1 MLYYAKYIHFRH
13 EPFEGR
19 GIAIIMMR
27 SGNPTLN
34 DETFSSSAYKDKP
47 WWEGFDLADE
57 STTMSIEGTAEK
69 TGILLAITVL
79 TALVTAFSMPETM
92 PFMFIGYLGGFITA
106 MVVIFSR
113 STNPVLICL
122 YAAFEGMAL
131 GGMTWY
137 FESIPGLE
145 GIGIVAAF
153 ITFGILGIMLTIYRM
168 GLIHWD
174 QNTRIAVTSAV
185 FGIFVIYIVA
195 IIGSFVG
202 FELPIMQP
210 GPWGIAFGLFVVG
223 IASFCLAA
231 DFDFI
236 ERGVL
241 SGSPKELEWRAAFGL
256 MVTLIWLYV
265 EIIRLLAII
274 AASR

>member
-1 MLYYAKYIHFRH
+1 
-13 EPFEGR
+13 
-19 GIAIIMMR
+19 MMR
-27 SGNPTLN
+27 SGNPALS
-34 DETFSSSAYKDKP
+34 DDTFSSSSYQDKP
-47 WWEGFDLADE
+47 WWDGFDLADE
-57 STTMSIEGTAEK
+57 STTMTIEGTAEK
-69 TGILLAITVL
+69 TGILLGITIL
-79 TALVTAFSMPETM
+79 TALFTAFSMPASAPLMTLG
-92 PFMFIGYLGGFITA
+92 FLGGFITA

-131 GGMTWY
+131 GGLTWFY
-137 FESIPGLE
+137 ESIPGLE
-145 GIGIVAAF
+145 GIGIVAALL
-153 ITFGILGIMLTIYRM
+153 TFGILGVMLTIYRM

-174 QNTRIAVTSAV
+174 ENTRIAITSAV
-185 FGIFVIYIVA
+185 VGILVIYIVS
-195 IIGSFVG
+195 IIGSFAG
-202 FELPIMQP
+202 FTLPFMEP
-210 GPWGIAFGLFVVG
+210 GPWGIAFSLFVVG

-265 EIIRLLAII
+265 EILRLLAII

>member
-1 MLYYAKYIHFRH
+1 
-13 EPFEGR
+13 
-19 GIAIIMMR
+19 MMR
-27 SGNPTLN
+27 SGNPALS
-34 DETFSSSAYKDKP
+34 DETFSSSSYQDKP
-47 WWEGFDLADE
+47 WWDGFDIADE

-69 TGILLAITVL
+69 TGILLTITIL
-79 TALVTAFSMPETM
+79 TALFTAFSMPESAPLM
-92 PFMFIGYLGGFITA
+92 MLGFLGGFITA
-106 MVVIFSR
+106 MIVIFSR

-122 YAAFEGMAL
+122 YAAFEGMGL
-131 GGMTWY
+131 GGLTWFY
-137 FESIPGLE
+137 ESIPGLE

-153 ITFGILGIMLTIYRM
+153 ITFAILGVMLTIYRM

-174 QNTRIAVTSAV
+174 QNTRIAITSAML
-185 FGIFVIYIVA
+185 GIFVIYIVS

-202 FELPIMQP
+202 YSLPIMEP
-210 GPWGIAFGLFVVG
+210 GPWGIAFSLFVVG

-265 EIIRLLAII
+265 EILRLLAII

>member
-1 MLYYAKYIHFRH
+1 
-13 EPFEGR
+13 
-19 GIAIIMMR
+19 MR
-27 SGNPTLN
+27 SGNPALN
-34 DETFSSSAYKDKP
+34 DDTFAPSSYQEKP
-47 WWEGFDLADE
+47 WWDGFDMADE

-69 TGILLAITVL
+69 TGILLGITVL

-92 PFMFIGYLGGFITA
+92 PFVTIGSLGGFITA
-106 MVVIFSR
+106 MIVIFTR

-131 GGMTWY
+131 GGITWF
-137 FESIPGLE
+137 FESIPGLQ
-145 GIGIVAAF
+145 GIGIVAALL
-153 ITFGILGIMLTIYRM
+153 TFGILGVMLTIYRM

-174 QNTRIAVTSAV
+174 ENTRIAVTSAV
-185 FGIFVIYIVA
+185 VGIFAIYIVS

-202 FELPIMQP
+202 FELPFMQA
-210 GPWGIAFGLFVVG
+210 GPWGIAFSLFVVG

-265 EIIRLLAII
+265 EILRLLAII

>member
-1 MLYYAKYIHFRH
+1 
-13 EPFEGR
+13 
-19 GIAIIMMR
+19 MMR
-27 SGNPTLN
+27 SGNPALS
-34 DETFSSSAYKDKP
+34 DDTFSSSSYQDKP
-47 WWEGFDLADE
+47 WWDGFDLADE

-69 TGILLAITVL
+69 TGILLGITIL
-79 TALVTAFSMPETM
+79 TALFTAFSMPASAPLM
-92 PFMFIGYLGGFITA
+92 ILGFLGGFITA

-131 GGMTWY
+131 GGLTWFY
-137 FESIPGLE
+137 ESIPGLE
-145 GIGIVAAF
+145 GIGIVAALL
-153 ITFGILGIMLTIYRM
+153 TFGILGVMLTIYRM

-174 QNTRIAVTSAV
+174 ENTRIAITSAV
-185 FGIFVIYIVA
+185 VGILVIYIVS
-195 IIGSFVG
+195 IIGSFAG
-202 FELPIMQP
+202 FTLPFMEP
-210 GPWGIAFGLFVVG
+210 GPWGIAFSLFVVG

-265 EIIRLLAII
+265 EILRLLAII

>member
-1 MLYYAKYIHFRH
+1 
-13 EPFEGR
+13 
-19 GIAIIMMR
+19 MMR
-27 SGNPTLN
+27 SGNPALS
-34 DETFSSSAYKDKP
+34 DETFSSSSYQDKP
-47 WWEGFDLADE
+47 WWDGFDIADE

-69 TGILLAITVL
+69 TGILLTITVL
-79 TALVTAFSMPETM
+79 TALFTAFSMPESAPLM
-92 PFMFIGYLGGFITA
+92 MLGFLGGFITA
-106 MVVIFSR
+106 MIVIFSR

-122 YAAFEGMAL
+122 YAAFEGMGL
-131 GGMTWY
+131 GGLTWFY
-137 FESIPGLE
+137 ESIPGLE

-153 ITFGILGIMLTIYRM
+153 ITFAILGAMLTIYRM

-174 QNTRIAVTSAV
+174 ENTRIAITSAV
-185 FGIFVIYIVA
+185 LGIFVIYIVS
-195 IIGSFVG
+195 IIASFVG
-202 FELPIMQP
+202 YSLPIMEP
-210 GPWGIAFGLFVVG
+210 GPWGIAFSLFVVG

-265 EIIRLLAII
+265 EILRLLAII

>member
-1 MLYYAKYIHFRH
+1 
-13 EPFEGR
+13 
-19 GIAIIMMR
+19 MMR
-27 SGNPTLN
+27 SGNPALN
-34 DETFSSSAYKDKP
+34 DETFAPSSYQEKP
-47 WWEGFDLADE
+47 WWDGFDIADE

-69 TGILLAITVL
+69 TGILLGITVL
-79 TALVTAFSMPETM
+79 TALVTAFSMPESM
-92 PFMFIGYLGGFITA
+92 PLMMIGWIGGFITA
-106 MVVIFSR
+106 MIVIFSR

-122 YAAFEGMAL
+122 YAAFERMAL
-131 GGMTWY
+131 GGITWF
-137 FESIPGLE
+137 FESIPGLQ
-145 GIGIVAAF
+145 GIGIVAALL
-153 ITFGILGIMLTIYRM
+153 TFGILGVMLTIYRM

-174 QNTRIAVTSAV
+174 ENTRIAVTSAV
-185 FGIFVIYIVA
+185 VGIFAIYIVS

-202 FELPIMQP
+202 FELPFMQA
-210 GPWGIAFGLFVVG
+210 GPWGIAFSLFVVG

-265 EIIRLLAII
+265 EILRLLAII

>member
-1 MLYYAKYIHFRH
+1 
-13 EPFEGR
+13 
-19 GIAIIMMR
+19 MMR
-27 SGNPTLN
+27 SGNPALS
-34 DETFSSSAYKDKP
+34 DETFSSSSYQDKP
-47 WWEGFDLADE
+47 WWDGFDIADE

-69 TGILLAITVL
+69 TGILLTITIL
-79 TALVTAFSMPETM
+79 TALFTAFSMPESAPLM
-92 PFMFIGYLGGFITA
+92 MLGFLGGFITA
-106 MVVIFSR
+106 MIVIFSR

-122 YAAFEGMAL
+122 YAAFEGMGL
-131 GGMTWY
+131 GGLTWFY
-137 FESIPGLE
+137 ESIPGLE

-153 ITFGILGIMLTIYRM
+153 ITFAILGAMLTIYRM

-174 QNTRIAVTSAV
+174 ENTRIAITSAV
-185 FGIFVIYIVA
+185 LGIFVIYIVS
-195 IIGSFVG
+195 IIASLVG
-202 FELPIMQP
+202 YSLPIMEP
-210 GPWGIAFGLFVVG
+210 GPWGIAFSLFVVG

-265 EIIRLLAII
+265 EILRLLAII

>member
-1 MLYYAKYIHFRH
+1 
-13 EPFEGR
+13 
-19 GIAIIMMR
+19 MMR
-27 SGNPTLN
+27 SGNPALS
-34 DETFSSSAYKDKP
+34 DETFSSSSYQDKP
-47 WWEGFDLADE
+47 WWDGFDIPDK

-69 TGILLAITVL
+69 TGILLTITIL
-79 TALVTAFSMPETM
+79 TALFTAFSMPESAPLM
-92 PFMFIGYLGGFITA
+92 MLGFLGGFITA
-106 MVVIFSR
+106 MIVIFSR

-122 YAAFEGMAL
+122 YAAFEGMGL
-131 GGMTWY
+131 GGLTWFY
-137 FESIPGLE
+137 ESIPGLE

-153 ITFGILGIMLTIYRM
+153 ITFAILGAMLTIYRM

-174 QNTRIAVTSAV
+174 ENTRIAITSAV
-185 FGIFVIYIVA
+185 LGIFVIYIVS
-195 IIGSFVG
+195 IIASFVG
-202 FELPIMQP
+202 YSLPIMEP
-210 GPWGIAFGLFVVG
+210 GPWGIAFSLFVVG

-265 EIIRLLAII
+265 EILRLLAII

>member
-1 MLYYAKYIHFRH
+1 
-13 EPFEGR
+13 
-19 GIAIIMMR
+19 MMR
-27 SGNPTLN
+27 SGNPALS
-34 DETFSSSAYKDKP
+34 DDTFSSSSYQDKP
-47 WWEGFDLADE
+47 WWDGFDLADE

-69 TGILLAITVL
+69 TGILLGITIL
-79 TALVTAFSMPETM
+79 TALFTAFSMPASAPLM
-92 PFMFIGYLGGFITA
+92 ILGFLGGFITA

-131 GGMTWY
+131 GGLTWLY
-137 FESIPGLE
+137 ESIPGLE
-145 GIGIVAAF
+145 GIGIVAALL
-153 ITFGILGIMLTIYRM
+153 TFGILGVMLTIYRM

-174 QNTRIAVTSAV
+174 ENTRIAITSAV
-185 FGIFVIYIVA
+185 VGILVIYIVS
-195 IIGSFVG
+195 IIGSFAG
-202 FELPIMQP
+202 FSLPFMEP
-210 GPWGIAFGLFVVG
+210 GPWGIAFSLFVVG

-265 EIIRLLAII
+265 EILRLLAII

>member
-1 MLYYAKYIHFRH
+1 
-13 EPFEGR
+13 
-19 GIAIIMMR
+19 MR
-27 SGNPTLN
+27 SGNPALS
-34 DETFSSSAYKDKP
+34 DDTFSSSSYQDKP
-47 WWEGFDLADE
+47 WWDGFDLADE

-69 TGILLAITVL
+69 TGILLGITIL
-79 TALVTAFSMPETM
+79 TALFTAFSMPTSAPLM
-92 PFMFIGYLGGFITA
+92 ILGFLGGFITA

-131 GGMTWY
+131 GGLTWLY
-137 FESIPGLE
+137 ESIPGLE
-145 GIGIVAAF
+145 GIGIVAALL
-153 ITFGILGIMLTIYRM
+153 TFGILGVMLTIYRM

-174 QNTRIAVTSAV
+174 ENTRIAITSAV
-185 FGIFVIYIVA
+185 VGILVIYIVS
-195 IIGSFVG
+195 IIGSFAG
-202 FELPIMQP
+202 FSLPFMEP
-210 GPWGIAFGLFVVG
+210 GPWGIAFSLFVVG

-265 EIIRLLAII
+265 EILRLLAII

>member
-1 MLYYAKYIHFRH
+1 
-13 EPFEGR
+13 
-19 GIAIIMMR
+19 MMR
-27 SGNPTLN
+27 SGNPALN
-34 DETFSSSAYKDKP
+34 DDTFAPSSYQEKP
-47 WWEGFDLADE
+47 WWDGFDIADE

-69 TGILLAITVL
+69 TGILLGITVL
-79 TALVTAFSMPETM
+79 TALVTAFSMPETI
-92 PFMFIGYLGGFITA
+92 PFVTIGYLGGFITA
-106 MVVIFSR
+106 MIVIFSR

-131 GGMTWY
+131 GGITWF
-137 FESIPGLE
+137 FESIPGLQ
-145 GIGIVAAF
+145 GIGIVAALL
-153 ITFGILGIMLTIYRM
+153 TFGILGVMLTIYRM

-174 QNTRIAVTSAV
+174 ENTRIAVTSAV
-185 FGIFVIYIVA
+185 VGIFAIYIVS

-202 FELPIMQP
+202 FELPFMQA
-210 GPWGIAFGLFVVG
+210 GPWGIAFSLFVVG

-265 EIIRLLAII
+265 EILRLLAVI

>member
-1 MLYYAKYIHFRH
+1 
-13 EPFEGR
+13 
-19 GIAIIMMR
+19 MMR
-27 SGNPTLN
+27 SGNPALS
-34 DETFSSSAYKDKP
+34 DETFSSSSYQDKP
-47 WWEGFDLADE
+47 WWDGFDIADE

-69 TGILLAITVL
+69 TGILLTITIL
-79 TALVTAFSMPETM
+79 TALFTAFSMPESAPLM
-92 PFMFIGYLGGFITA
+92 MLGFLGGFITA
-106 MVVIFSR
+106 MIVIFSR

-122 YAAFEGMAL
+122 YAAFEGMGL
-131 GGMTWY
+131 GGLTWFY
-137 FESIPGLE
+137 ESIPGLE

-153 ITFGILGIMLTIYRM
+153 ITFAILGAMLTIYRM

-174 QNTRIAVTSAV
+174 ENTRIAITSAV
-185 FGIFVIYIVA
+185 LGIFLIYIVS
-195 IIGSFVG
+195 IIASFAG
-202 FELPIMQP
+202 YSLPIMEP
-210 GPWGIAFGLFVVG
+210 GPWGIAFSLFVVG

-265 EIIRLLAII
+265 EILRLLAII

>member
-1 MLYYAKYIHFRH
+1 
-13 EPFEGR
+13 
-19 GIAIIMMR
+19 MR
-27 SGNPTLN
+27 SGNPALN
-34 DETFSSSAYKDKP
+34 DETFAPSSYQEKP
-47 WWEGFDLADE
+47 WWDGFDIADE

-69 TGILLAITVL
+69 TGILLGITVL
-79 TALVTAFSMPETM
+79 TALVTAFSMPETI
-92 PFMFIGYLGGFITA
+92 PFVTIGYLGGFITA
-106 MVVIFSR
+106 MIVIFTR

-131 GGMTWY
+131 GGITWF
-137 FESIPGLE
+137 FESIPGLQ
-145 GIGIVAAF
+145 GVGIVAALL
-153 ITFGILGIMLTIYRM
+153 TFGILGVMLTIYRM

-174 QNTRIAVTSAV
+174 ENTRIAVTSAV
-185 FGIFVIYIVA
+185 VGIFAIYIVS

-202 FELPIMQP
+202 FELPFMQA
-210 GPWGIAFGLFVVG
+210 GPWGIAFSLFVVG

-265 EIIRLLAII
+265 EILRLLAII

>member
-1 MLYYAKYIHFRH
+1 
-13 EPFEGR
+13 
-19 GIAIIMMR
+19 MMR
-27 SGNPTLN
+27 SGNPALS
-34 DETFSSSAYKDKP
+34 DDTFSSSSYQDKP
-47 WWEGFDLADE
+47 WWDGFDLADE

-69 TGILLAITVL
+69 TGILLGIIIL
-79 TALVTAFSMPETM
+79 TALFTAFSMPASAPLM
-92 PFMFIGYLGGFITA
+92 ILGFLGGFITA
-106 MVVIFSR
+106 MVIIFSR

-131 GGMTWY
+131 GGLTWFY
-137 FESIPGLE
+137 ESIPGLE
-145 GIGIVAAF
+145 GIGIVAALL
-153 ITFGILGIMLTIYRM
+153 TFGILGVMLTIYRM

-174 QNTRIAVTSAV
+174 ENTRIAITSAV
-185 FGIFVIYIVA
+185 VGILVIYIVS
-195 IIGSFVG
+195 IIGSFAG
-202 FELPIMQP
+202 FSLPFMEP
-210 GPWGIAFGLFVVG
+210 GPWGIAFSLFVVG

-265 EIIRLLAII
+265 EILRLLAII

>member
-1 MLYYAKYIHFRH
+1 
-13 EPFEGR
+13 
-19 GIAIIMMR
+19 MMR
-27 SGNPTLN
+27 SGNPALN
-34 DETFSSSAYKDKP
+34 DETFAPSSYQEKP
-47 WWEGFDLADE
+47 WWDGFDIADE

-69 TGILLAITVL
+69 TGILLGITVL
-79 TALVTAFSMPETM
+79 TALVTAFSMPETI
-92 PFMFIGYLGGFITA
+92 PFVTIGYLGGFITA
-106 MVVIFSR
+106 MIVIFSR

-131 GGMTWY
+131 GGITWF
-137 FESIPGLE
+137 FESIPGLQ
-145 GIGIVAAF
+145 GVGIVAALL
-153 ITFGILGIMLTIYRM
+153 TFGILGVMLTIYRM

-174 QNTRIAVTSAV
+174 ENTRIAVTSAV
-185 FGIFVIYIVA
+185 VGIFAIYIVS

-202 FELPIMQP
+202 FELPFMQA
-210 GPWGIAFGLFVVG
+210 GPWGIAFSLFVVG

-265 EIIRLLAII
+265 EILRLLAVI

>member
-1 MLYYAKYIHFRH
+1 
-13 EPFEGR
+13 
-19 GIAIIMMR
+19 MMR
-27 SGNPTLN
+27 SGNPALN
-34 DETFSSSAYKDKP
+34 DETFAPSSYQEKP
-47 WWEGFDLADE
+47 WWDGFDMADE

-69 TGILLAITVL
+69 TGILLGITVL
-79 TALVTAFSMPETM
+79 TALVTAFSMPETI
-92 PFMFIGYLGGFITA
+92 PFVTIGYLGGFITA
-106 MVVIFSR
+106 MIVIFTR

-131 GGMTWY
+131 GGITWF
-137 FESIPGLE
+137 FESIPGLQ
-145 GIGIVAAF
+145 GIGIVAALL
-153 ITFGILGIMLTIYRM
+153 TFGILGVMLTIYRM

-174 QNTRIAVTSAV
+174 ENTRIAVTSAV
-185 FGIFVIYIVA
+185 VGIFAIYIVS
-195 IIGSFVG
+195 IIGSFAG
-202 FELPIMQP
+202 FELPFMQA
-210 GPWGIAFGLFVVG
+210 GPWGIAFSLFVVG

-265 EIIRLLAII
+265 EILRLLAII

>member
-1 MLYYAKYIHFRH
+1 
-13 EPFEGR
+13 
-19 GIAIIMMR
+19 MR
-27 SGNPTLN
+27 SGNPALN
-34 DETFSSSAYKDKP
+34 DDTFTSSSYQDKP
-47 WWEGFDLADE
+47 WWDEFDLADK

-69 TGILLAITVL
+69 TGILLGITIL
-79 TALVTAFSMPETM
+79 TALFTAFSMPETFPLM
-92 PFMFIGYLGGFITA
+92 MLGYLGGFIIA
-106 MVVIFSR
+106 MIVIFSR

-131 GGMTWY
+131 GGITWY
-137 FESIPGLE
+137 FESIPELQ
-145 GIGIVAAF
+145 GIGIVAALL
-153 ITFGILGIMLTIYRM
+153 TFGILGVMLTIYRM

-174 QNTRIAVTSAV
+174 ENTRIAVISAV
-185 FGIFVIYIVA
+185 FGILIIYLIT

-202 FELPIMQP
+202 FQVPYIHGA
-210 GPWGIAFGLFVVG
+210 GPWGIAFSVFVVG

-256 MVTLIWLYV
+256 MVTLIWLYI
-265 EIIRLLAII
+265 EILHLLAKI
-274 AASR
+274 AIATR

>member
-1 MLYYAKYIHFRH
+1 
-13 EPFEGR
+13 
-19 GIAIIMMR
+19 MMR
-27 SGNPTLN
+27 SGNPALN
-34 DETFSSSAYKDKP
+34 DDTFAPSSYQEKP
-47 WWEGFDLADE
+47 WWDGFDMADE
-57 STTMSIEGTAEK
+57 STTMSIEGVAEK
-69 TGILLAITVL
+69 TGILLGITVL

-92 PFMFIGYLGGFITA
+92 PFVTIGYLGGFITA
-106 MVVIFSR
+106 MIVIFTR

-131 GGMTWY
+131 GGITWF
-137 FESIPGLE
+137 FESIPGLQ
-145 GIGIVAAF
+145 GIGIVAALL
-153 ITFGILGIMLTIYRM
+153 TFGILGVMLTIYRM

-174 QNTRIAVTSAV
+174 ENTRIAVTSAV
-185 FGIFVIYIVA
+185 VGIFAIYIVS

-202 FELPIMQP
+202 FELPFMQA
-210 GPWGIAFGLFVVG
+210 GPWGIAFSLFVVG

-265 EIIRLLAII
+265 EILRLLAII

>member
-1 MLYYAKYIHFRH
+1 
-13 EPFEGR
+13 
-19 GIAIIMMR
+19 MMR
-27 SGNPTLN
+27 SGNPALS
-34 DETFSSSAYKDKP
+34 DDTFSSSSYQDKP
-47 WWEGFDLADE
+47 WWDGFDLADE

-69 TGILLAITVL
+69 TGILLGIIIL
-79 TALVTAFSMPETM
+79 TALFTAFSMPASAPLM
-92 PFMFIGYLGGFITA
+92 ILGFLGGFITA

-131 GGMTWY
+131 GGLTWFY
-137 FESIPGLE
+137 ESIPGLE
-145 GIGIVAAF
+145 GIGIVAALL
-153 ITFGILGIMLTIYRM
+153 TFGILGVMLTIYRM

-174 QNTRIAVTSAV
+174 ENTRIAITSAV
-185 FGIFVIYIVA
+185 VGILVIYIVS
-195 IIGSFVG
+195 IIGSFAG
-202 FELPIMQP
+202 FTLPFMEP
-210 GPWGIAFGLFVVG
+210 GPWGIAFSLFVVG

-265 EIIRLLAII
+265 EILRLLAII

>member
-1 MLYYAKYIHFRH
+1 
-13 EPFEGR
+13 
-19 GIAIIMMR
+19 MMR
-27 SGNPTLN
+27 SGNPALS
-34 DETFSSSAYKDKP
+34 DETFSSSSYQDKP
-47 WWEGFDLADE
+47 WWDGFDIADE

-69 TGILLAITVL
+69 TGILLTITIL
-79 TALVTAFSMPETM
+79 TALFTAFSMPESAPLM
-92 PFMFIGYLGGFITA
+92 MLGFVGGFITA
-106 MVVIFSR
+106 MIVIFSR

-122 YAAFEGMAL
+122 YAAFEGMGL
-131 GGMTWY
+131 GGLTWFY
-137 FESIPGLE
+137 ESIPGLE

-153 ITFGILGIMLTIYRM
+153 ITFAILGAMLTIYRM

-174 QNTRIAVTSAV
+174 ENTRIAITSAV
-185 FGIFVIYIVA
+185 LGIFLIYIVS
-195 IIGSFVG
+195 IIASFAG
-202 FELPIMQP
+202 YSLPIMEP
-210 GPWGIAFGLFVVG
+210 GPWGIAFSLFVVG

-265 EIIRLLAII
+265 EILRLLAII

>member
-1 MLYYAKYIHFRH
+1 MKGLTF
-13 EPFEGR
+13 PNV
-19 GIAIIMMR
+19 MMR
-27 SGNPTLN
+27 SGNPALS
-34 DETFSSSAYKDKP
+34 DDTFSSTSYQDKP
-47 WWEGFDLADE
+47 WWDGFDLADE

-69 TGILLAITVL
+69 TGILLGITVL
-79 TALVTAFSMPETM
+79 TALFTAFSMPGSM
-92 PFMFIGYLGGFITA
+92 LLMGLGFLGGFITA
-106 MVVIFSR
+106 MIVIFSR

-131 GGMTWY
+131 GGLTWFY
-137 FESIPGLE
+137 ESAFP
-145 GIGIVAAF
+145 GIGIVSALV
-153 ITFGILGIMLTIYRM
+153 TFSILGVMLTIYRM

-174 QNTRIAVTSAV
+174 KNTQIAVTSAM
-185 FGIFVIYIVA
+185 FGIIVIYIVS

-202 FELPIMQP
+202 FTLPIMEP
-210 GPWGIAFGLFVVG
+210 GPWGIAFCLFVIG

-265 EIIRLLAII
+265 EILRLLAII

>member
-1 MLYYAKYIHFRH
+1 
-13 EPFEGR
+13 
-19 GIAIIMMR
+19 MMR
-27 SGNPTLN
+27 SGNPALS
-34 DETFSSSAYKDKP
+34 DETFSSSSYQDKP
-47 WWEGFDLADE
+47 WWDGFDIADE

-69 TGILLAITVL
+69 TGILLTITIL
-79 TALVTAFSMPETM
+79 TALFTAFSMPESAPLM
-92 PFMFIGYLGGFITA
+92 ILGFLGGFITA
-106 MVVIFSR
+106 MIVIFSR

-122 YAAFEGMAL
+122 YAAFEGMGL
-131 GGMTWY
+131 GGLTWFY
-137 FESIPGLE
+137 EAIPGLE

-153 ITFGILGIMLTIYRM
+153 ITFAILGAMLTIYRM

-174 QNTRIAVTSAV
+174 ENTRIAITSAV
-185 FGIFVIYIVA
+185 LGIFVIYIVSYIA
-195 IIGSFVG
+195 SFVG
-202 FELPIMQP
+202 YSLPIMEP
-210 GPWGIAFGLFVVG
+210 GPWGIAFSLFVVG

-265 EIIRLLAII
+265 EILRLLAII

>member
-1 MLYYAKYIHFRH
+1 
-13 EPFEGR
+13 
-19 GIAIIMMR
+19 MR
-27 SGNPTLN
+27 SGNPALS
-34 DETFSSSAYKDKP
+34 DDTFSSSSYQDKP
-47 WWEGFDLADE
+47 WWDGFDLADE

-69 TGILLAITVL
+69 TGILLGITIL
-79 TALVTAFSMPETM
+79 TALFTAFSMPTSAPLM
-92 PFMFIGYLGGFITA
+92 ILGFLGGFITA

-131 GGMTWY
+131 GGLTWFY
-137 FESIPGLE
+137 ESIPGLE
-145 GIGIVAAF
+145 GIGIVAGLL
-153 ITFGILGIMLTIYRM
+153 TFGILGVMLTIYRM

-174 QNTRIAVTSAV
+174 ENTRIAITSAV
-185 FGIFVIYIVA
+185 VGILVIYIVS
-195 IIGSFVG
+195 IIGSFAG
-202 FELPIMQP
+202 FSLPFMEP
-210 GPWGIAFGLFVVG
+210 GPWGIAFSLFVVG

-265 EIIRLLAII
+265 EILRLLAII

>member
-1 MLYYAKYIHFRH
+1 MKGLTF
-13 EPFEGR
+13 PNV
-19 GIAIIMMR
+19 MMR
-27 SGNPTLN
+27 SGNPALS
-34 DETFSSSAYKDKP
+34 DDTFSSTSYQDKP
-47 WWEGFDLADE
+47 WWDGFDLADE

-69 TGILLAITVL
+69 TGILLGITVL
-79 TALVTAFSMPETM
+79 TALFTAFSMPGSM
-92 PFMFIGYLGGFITA
+92 LLMGLGFLGGFITA
-106 MVVIFSR
+106 MIVIFSR
-113 STNPVLICL
+113 STNPVLISL

-131 GGMTWY
+131 GGLTWFY
-137 FESIPGLE
+137 ESAFP
-145 GIGIVAAF
+145 GIGIVSALV
-153 ITFGILGIMLTIYRM
+153 TFSILGVMLTIYRM

-174 QNTRIAVTSAV
+174 KNTQIAVTSAM
-185 FGIFVIYIVA
+185 FGIIVIYIVS

-202 FELPIMQP
+202 FTLPIMEP
-210 GPWGIAFGLFVVG
+210 GPWGIAFCLFVIG

-265 EIIRLLAII
+265 EILRLLAII